1 MGDGKYILEQIL
13 HCYEKL
19 CIPSQNFCVSS
30 RNVVFLCESCFTLRN
45 FAFAPKTFV
54 PHKFCNPP
62 INSFYSQ
69 IFRVS
74 LTTLLYPWD
83 TVHSQKNWFPQ
94 ETLRN
99 LVFSQLL
106 HFPPKKFVS
115 TFASPE
121 KCSIASLAW
130 SQETLHLFAKLS
142 HFPQKTLHLLTKAL
156 TPNQRTQIYFPTPC
170 AFRTSSSNQIIL
182 SYYDRSC
189 V

>member
-1 MGDGKYILEQIL
+1 M
-13 HCYEKL
+13 
-19 CIPSQNFCVSS
+19 
-30 RNVVFLCESCFTLRN
+30 RNSAFHHKTLFLCESCFTLRN

-106 HFPPKKFVS
+106 HFPPQEICVHFCVSWKMFHQQVLRDPKKLYIYLQSFHI
-115 TFASPE
+115 FP
-121 KCSIASLAW
+121 KKHCIY
-130 SQETLHLFAKLS
+130 SQKLW
-142 HFPQKTLHLLTKAL
+142 H
-156 TPNQRTQIYFPTPC
+156 
-170 AFRTSSSNQIIL
+170 RTSEHKYIFLHHVPLGPPVLIRLYFHTMIGAVCN
-182 SYYDRSC
+182 
-189 V
+189 